1 MGFFNNLAKLA
12 LDVIETPI
20 AIVKDVAT
28 MGAQLTDEGKPYTQR
43 KLEDMQDDFDGMKKS
58 LDDKEDK

>member
-1 MGFFNNLAKLA
+1 MGFFGSLTKLA

-28 MGAQLTDEGKPYTQR
+28 LGGSITEQSKSYTA
-43 KLEDMQDDFDGMKKS
+43 KKLDDIGNNYDKMKDSLED
-58 LDDKEDK
+58 

>member
-28 MGAQLTDEGKPYTQR
+28 MGSALTDEGKPYTQR
-43 KLEDMQDDFDGMKKS
+43 KLEDLQEDFDGMKDS
-58 LDDKEDK
+58 LTDKDK

>member
-1 MGFFNNLAKLA
+1 MGFFGQLTKLA

-28 MGAQLTDEGKPYTQR
+28 LGGSITEQDEPYTFKKLKEIGDDYDKMKEDLTD
-43 KLEDMQDDFDGMKKS
+43 
-58 LDDKEDK
+58 

>member
-1 MGFFNNLAKLA
+1 MA

-28 MGAQLTDEGKPYTQR
+28 LGGSITEQDEPYTVQKLR
-43 KLEDMQDDFDGMKKS
+43 DIGKDYDKMKDSLED
-58 LDDKEDK
+58 

>member
-1 MGFFNNLAKLA
+1 MGLFGKLLRVT

-28 MGAQLTDEGKPYTQR
+28 MGGVLTDQNESYTQQ
-43 KLEDMQDDFDGMKKS
+43 KFNEISDDYRDLKDEVS
-58 LDDKEDK
+58 EL